1 MLKLRHGSRGGL
13 PQLWE
18 RGLARGPFLREL
30 RAGPDQLAAVA
41 VAALLT
47 AERLSK
53 SFHLR
58 PVLKNLS
65 LSLETGE
72 TVLLLGRNGSGKSTL
87 LSILAGLMRP
97 GAGTAS
103 LNGMP
108 LFTTD
113 SRWRHEMAFLGH
125 RPGLYPKFT
134 ARENLTLC
142 LRLRGQPW
150 DELEFMARMAHFG
163 LAGRE
168 DEPVQVYS
176 EGMLQRLGLVR
187 LALSHWQVALLDE
200 PSSSLDVDGLNALGE
215 AMGRW
220 RDQDR
225 TILFTSPHPGW
236 GATQADRA
244 LLLEGGA
251 LLREDLPQ
259 PHNGELAQQVK
270 GGTP

>member
-1 MLKLRHGSRGGL
+1 MPWLWWRGF
-13 PQLWE
+13 
-18 RGLARGPFLREL
+18 ARGPFLCEL
-30 RAGPDQLAAVA
+30 RAGPAQLATVA
-41 VAALLT
+41 MAALLT

-72 TVLLLGRNGSGKSTL
+72 AVLLIGRNGSGKTTL
-87 LSILAGLMRP
+87 LSILAGIMRP

-108 LFTTD
+108 MFTTD
-113 SRWRHEMAFLGH
+113 SRWRHDMAFLGH

-134 ARENLTLC
+134 ARENLRLC

-150 DELEFMARMAHFG
+150 DEPEFISRMAHFG

-168 DEPVQVYS
+168 DEPVRFYS

-187 LALSHWQVALLDE
+187 LALSQWQVALLDE
-200 PSSSLDVDGLNALGE
+200 PSSSLDVDGLNSLAE
-215 AMGRW
+215 AIRRW

-225 TILFTSPHPGW
+225 TVFFTSHHLGW
-236 GATQADRA
+236 GAAQADRA
-244 LLLEGGA
+244 LRLDGGA
-251 LLREDLPQ
+251 LQADRPR
-259 PHNGELAQQVK
+259 PHDGELAQHVN
-270 GGTP
+270 GGTK

>member
-1 MLKLRHGSRGGL
+1 M
-13 PQLWE
+13 
-18 RGLARGPFLREL
+18 REL
-30 RAGPDQLAAVA
+30 RAGSAQLAPIA

-72 TVLLLGRNGSGKSTL
+72 VVLLFGRNGSGKTTL
-87 LSILAGLMRP
+87 LSILAGIMRP

-108 LFTTD
+108 MFTTD
-113 SRWRHEMAFLGH
+113 SRWRHGIAFLGH
-125 RPGLYPKFT
+125 RPGLYPQFT

-142 LRLRGQPW
+142 LRLRGQRW
-150 DELEFMARMAHFG
+150 DEPEFVARMAHFG

-168 DEPVQVYS
+168 NDPIQVYS

-200 PSSSLDVDGLNALGE
+200 PSSSLDVDGQNSLAE
-215 AMGRW
+215 AMRHW
-220 RDQDR
+220 RAQDR
-225 TILFTSPHPGW
+225 TVLFTSHHLGW
-236 GATQADRA
+236 GAARADRA

-251 LLREDLPQ
+251 LQEDLPQ
-259 PHNGELAQQVK
+259 PHEGVLAQYVN